1 MSEEAAA
8 AASGTATG
16 SGGGSV
22 INGLIDQIID
32 AHEQVYSMVS
42 SVLTGGGGGDMDSS
56 TDSSIDTDTTGAGRT
71 NMPPA
76 NDAPL
81 FDGTPEEMMDLSAE
95 EIEEMINAKS
105 PLEGMAEQV
114 MGDIFQGQMGPQTPM
129 EHLQAFRAAIDWTEP
144 LIVGLLIFQLVMFAC
159 TVMVIKRSGTASRL
173 GLLVFIAIVVRLA
186 ERINAY
192 AGARWEDIATQNYF
206 DTNGIFVLIFLAV
219 PLVLD
224 CVVMLVS
231 FMREASSLLV
241 EVKTRELKEKGRE
254 KKAAKGNVGES
265 GGKSAKKTSRGKRSK
280 KLD

>member
-1 MSEEAAA
+1 MSEDQASA

-16 SGGGSV
+16 GGGSV

-32 AHEQVYSMVS
+32 AHEQVYTMVS
-42 SVLTGGGGGDMDSS
+42 SVLTGGVMDSS
-56 TDSSIDTDTTGAGRT
+56 TDSSTDTTGAGRT

-206 DTNGIFVLIFLAV
+206 DTHGIFVLIFLAV
-219 PLVLD
+219 PLLLD
-224 CVVMLVS
+224 CVLMLVS

-254 KKAAKGNVGES
+254 KKAAKGNAGES